1 MIQKQAVWEDRLST
15 FLNHVILYY
24 MTTTRAIGPKG
35 KICFITPVEE
45 TKEIY
50 YCGMIK
56 ERILWGTDDKGVVN
70 VVVDKGKLH
79 I

>member
-1 MIQKQAVWEDRLST
+1 
-15 FLNHVILYY
+15 
-24 MTTTRAIGPKG
+24 MTTTRAIGAKG

-50 YCGMIK
+50 FCVIIK
-56 ERILWGTDDKGVVN
+56 EIILWGTDDKGVVN
-70 VVVDKGKLH
+70 VVVDKSKVH